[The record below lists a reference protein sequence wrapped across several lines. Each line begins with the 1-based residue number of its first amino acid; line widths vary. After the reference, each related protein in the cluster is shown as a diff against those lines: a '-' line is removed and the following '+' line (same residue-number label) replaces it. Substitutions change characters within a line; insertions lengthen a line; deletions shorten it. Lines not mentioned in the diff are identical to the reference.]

1 MAQYSDDISDIKHD
15 VSEISKLSDCKRP
28 KPSVSEIS
36 MGVIEKSLSASDCDF
51 KSVKRKQSSIA
62 R

>member
-1 MAQYSDDISDIKHD
+1 MAKYFGDFSDVKNL
-15 VSEISKLSDCKRP
+15 SEDSDCKRP
-28 KPSVSEIS
+28 KPGVSERS

-51 KSVKRKQSSIA
+51 KSVKRKQSNIA